1 MKVSERF
8 KMKEKKFKT
17 VILCRSDFTDK
28 EIWKILVRCAKQE
41 NCLLEGVS
49 EESEIAFIEV
59 KPVRKA

>member
-1 MKVSERF
+1 
-8 KMKEKKFKT
+8 MKEKKFKT